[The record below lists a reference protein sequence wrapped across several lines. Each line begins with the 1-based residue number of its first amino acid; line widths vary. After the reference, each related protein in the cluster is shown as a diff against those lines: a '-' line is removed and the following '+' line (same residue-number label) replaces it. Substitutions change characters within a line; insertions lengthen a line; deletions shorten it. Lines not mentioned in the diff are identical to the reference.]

1 MNAVIILICI
11 AAGAALVAAL
21 LLLAAAR
28 GKAHAGESKESRA
41 KPVKAERGDSGGNN
55 KGGKGGAKPASRSAA
70 PRSGKRKS
78 TAPKKKSQPP
88 KGKAADVKAVE
99 KKATKTK
106 NEPAAVPEK
115 TDGKQTAEYRKKF
128 PEKFP
133 FWARLKIGKPR
144 PTLVID
150 EEPVLNKQKHITE
163 QGFVHREATHTKKD
177 NEYEEISPN
186 PDKSDPNPMYLK
198 RPRKH
203 PQRLFEPHNKNLTI
217 PDELQ
222 KRYDKN
228 NHKGEDK
235 KE

>member
-41 KPVKAERGDSGGNN
+41 KPVKAERGGSGGNN
-55 KGGKGGAKPASRSAA
+55 KGGRGGAKPASRSAA
-70 PRSGKRKS
+70 PRSGKRKG
-78 TAPKKKSQPP
+78 TTPKKKSQPP

-99 KKATKTK
+99 KKVTKTK
-106 NEPAAVPEK
+106 KEPAATPEK
-115 TDGKQTAEYRKKF
+115 SNAEQTAEYRKKF

-133 FWARLKIGKPR
+133 FWARLKFAKR
-144 PTLVID
+144 RTTLVID
-150 EEPVLNKQKHITE
+150 KDKAWDKEHHLYVD
-163 QGFVHREATHTKKD
+163 GFVHREATHTKKE

-186 PDKSDPNPMYLK
+186 PDKDDPEPMYLK

-228 NHKGEDK
+228 NHKDEDK

>member
-1 MNAVIILICI
+1 MNGAIAAVVAAGIVGIGLIAVLIIL
-11 AAGAALVAAL
+11 
-21 LLLAAAR
+21 AAR
-28 GKAHAGESKESRA
+28 GKARAVTVKDERA
-41 KPVKAERGDSGGNN
+41 KPAKAERSGGSG
-55 KGGKGGAKPASRSAA
+55 KSGSGGKPSTRSPA
-70 PRSGKRKS
+70 PRSGKGKAP
-78 TAPKKKSQPP
+78 APKKKNQPP
-88 KGKAADVKAVE
+88 KGKAAATRAVD
-99 KKATKTK
+99 KKAPKTK
-106 NEPAAVPEK
+106 EKPADVPEK
-115 TDGKQTAEYRKKF
+115 TDGEQTAEHRKKF

-150 EEPVLNKQKHITE
+150 EEPVLNKRKHTTE
-163 QGFVHREATHTKKD
+163 QGFVHREATHTKKG

-198 RPRKH
+198 RPRKL
-203 PQRLFEPHNKNLTI
+203 PQRLFAPNEQKFDM
-217 PDELQ
+217 PDDLQ